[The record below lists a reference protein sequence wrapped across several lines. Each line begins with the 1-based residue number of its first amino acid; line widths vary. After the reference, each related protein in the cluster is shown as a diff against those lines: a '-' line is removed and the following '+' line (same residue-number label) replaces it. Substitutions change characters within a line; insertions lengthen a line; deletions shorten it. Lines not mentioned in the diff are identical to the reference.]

1 MLAGMSTSGEYRVDT
16 DEVRALAGAVT
27 AEILRAY
34 NVLQS
39 IRAIPEP
46 DFGSVGGS
54 AAAAIRA
61 LRQELERS
69 LETTIE
75 RLNAVNMLLIDA
87 ARSYAEL
94 DASSAYSFRE
104 VR

>member
-1 MLAGMSTSGEYRVDT
+1 MSTSGEYRADH
-16 DEVRALAGAVT
+16 DEVQALAGSVT

-54 AAAAIRA
+54 AAAATRA

-69 LETTIE
+69 IETTLE
-75 RLNAVNMLLIDA
+75 RLNAVNLKLIETV
-87 ARSYAEL
+87 RSYAEL
-94 DASSAYSFRE
+94 DSRTAYSFRE

>member
-1 MLAGMSTSGEYRVDT
+1 MSISGEYRVDPN
-16 DEVRALAGAVT
+16 EVRALAGSVT

-39 IRAIPEP
+39 IRALPEP

-54 AAAAIRA
+54 TAAATRA

-69 LETTIE
+69 LETTLE
-75 RLNAVNMLLIDA
+75 RLNAVNMLLIEA
-87 ARSYAEL
+87 ADSYVQL
-94 DASSAYSFRE
+94 DARSAYSFRE